1 MAMLPRERTPYSAI
15 VDRPPLRL
23 PGRARVVVWTIV
35 NLEVWDI
42 ARAMARQVLPAPTG
56 AVLLPDVPNWS
67 WHEYGMRVGFWRFE
81 ALYRRLG
88 IRPTVAINA
97 RVCIDYPRVAQAC
110 RDAGWEFMGHS
121 YEQGPI
127 HREEDQPGMIKRS
140 LDTIEKFTGKR
151 PLGWLGPGL
160 TQTLETPEHLAAAG
174 VKYIG
179 DWVYDDEPTGI
190 STANGPLVTLPY
202 SVETNDIPMMLVQHH
217 EAAYWTK
224 KCLDAF
230 ERYYEEGAKRAKI
243 MAIAV
248 HPYISGQPFRI
259 KYLEEVYK
267 KINKKRGVL
276 HWNGEQILDWYLKA
290 KRAAASEGRSRNARA
305 D

>member
-1 MAMLPRERTPYSAI
+1 MIPRERAAYSAI
-15 VDRPPLRL
+15 VDRPPLKL

-81 ALYRRLG
+81 ALFRGLR
-88 IRPTVAINA
+88 IKPTVALNA
-97 RVCIDYPRVAQAC
+97 RVCVDYPRVAQAC
-110 RDAGWEFMGHS
+110 KDAGWEFMGHS

-127 HREEDQPGMIKRS
+127 HREEDQPAMIRRS
-140 LDTIEKFTGKR
+140 LDTIEKFTGRR
-151 PLGWLGPGL
+151 PVGWLGPGL
-160 TQTLETPEHLAAAG
+160 TQTLDTPENLAAAG

-179 DWVYDDEPTGI
+179 DWVYDDEPTRI
-190 STANGPLVTLPY
+190 NTAKGPLVTLPY

-217 EAAYWTK
+217 EAAYWTQ
-224 KCLDAF
+224 KCLDSF
-230 ERYYEEGAKRAKI
+230 ERYYDEGATRAKI
-243 MAIAV
+243 MAIAI

-267 KINKKRGVL
+267 KINRKKGVL
-276 HWNGEQILDWYLKA
+276 HWNGEQILDWYLK
-290 KRAAASEGRSRNARA
+290 R
-305 D
+305 

>member
-1 MAMLPRERTPYSAI
+1 MPMIPRERTPYSAI
-15 VDRPPLRL
+15 VDRPPLKL
-23 PGRARVVVWTIV
+23 PGGARVVVWTIV

-81 ALYRRLG
+81 ALFRRLR
-88 IRPTVAINA
+88 IKPTLALNA
-97 RVCIDYPRVAQAC
+97 RVCVDYPRVAQAC
-110 RDAGWEFMGHS
+110 LDAGWEFMGHS

-160 TQTLETPEHLAAAG
+160 TQTLETPENLAAAG

-179 DWVYDDEPTGI
+179 DWVYDDEPTEI
-190 STANGPLVTLPY
+190 QTAKGPLVTLPY

-217 EAAYWTK
+217 EAAYWTR
-224 KCLDAF
+224 KCLDTF
-230 ERYYEEGAKRAKI
+230 ERYYEEGKQRPKI
-243 MAIAV
+243 MAIAI

-267 KINKKRGVL
+267 AINKRKDVL
-276 HWNGEQILDWYLKA
+276 HWNGEQILDWYLKSKSRA
-290 KRAAASEGRSRNARA
+290 GALKRPARA
-305 D
+305 PA